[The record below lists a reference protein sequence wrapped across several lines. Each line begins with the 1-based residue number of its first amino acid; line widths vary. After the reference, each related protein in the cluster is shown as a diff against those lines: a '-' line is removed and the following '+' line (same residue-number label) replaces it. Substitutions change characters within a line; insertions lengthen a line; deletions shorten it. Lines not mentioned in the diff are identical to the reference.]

1 MEGKGAQSDA
11 QSAAVSFLT
20 FNYDIR
26 SCQVA
31 VLLLGSDNP
40 EGEGEKPGEEGEK
53 YKIKAETREAKS
65 INVSR
70 RVHLLSATL

>member
-1 MEGKGAQSDA
+1 MCGGKGAHRVTRSR
-11 QSAAVSFLT
+11 SAAVSFLT

-40 EGEGEKPGEEGEK
+40 EGEGRKEEEEEKKNPGRKGEK
-53 YKIKAETREAKS
+53 LKNKKK
-65 INVSR
+65 
-70 RVHLLSATL
+70 

>member
-53 YKIKAETREAKS
+53 IENKGRDARGKVNK
-65 INVSR
+65 
-70 RVHLLSATL
+70 